1 MQPLF
6 DHSFKVFQAYQHFL
20 YYINIQ
26 DIKDK
31 KIWGAHLTAHFAEKF
46 TAHVSRT
53 GKGYA
58 AVEAIVSWIQ
68 EMTRHNQ
75 EILLEYII
83 ENHSNKW

>member
-20 YYINIQ
+20 YYIDIQ

-31 KIWGAHLTAHFAEKF
+31 EIWGAHLTAHFAEKF
-46 TAHVSRT
+46 SGFVART
-53 GKGYA
+53 DKGYA
-58 AVEAIVSWIQ
+58 AIEAIVNWIQ
-68 EMTRHNQ
+68 EMTPDNQ